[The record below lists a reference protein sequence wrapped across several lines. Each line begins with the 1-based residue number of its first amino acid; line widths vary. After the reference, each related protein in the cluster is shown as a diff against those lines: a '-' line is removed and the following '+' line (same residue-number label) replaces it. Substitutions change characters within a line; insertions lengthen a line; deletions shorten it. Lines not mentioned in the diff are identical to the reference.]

1 MIKIIKDDKKIDLLN
16 IIYNKE
22 EDNKIENK
30 IFSEKNNIKFFA
42 NNF

>member
-1 MIKIIKDDKKIDLLN
+1 MIKKLDLLN

-30 IFSEKNNIKFFA
+30 IFLKILY
-42 NNF
+42 

>member
-1 MIKIIKDDKKIDLLN
+1 MIKKLDLFN

-22 EDNKIENK
+22 EDNKIENN
-30 IFSEKNNIKFFA
+30 FSEKNNIKFFA